1 MPAAFSSDLLPP
13 KKGKAAAK
21 STPSKAKAAPA
32 DDDDDDDDASEAPV
46 QAKPAKAAPKRP
58 RK

>member
-32 DDDDDDDDASEAPV
+32 DDDDDDASEAPV
-46 QAKPAKAAPKRP
+46 QTKPAKAAPKRP